1 MGKVNVKKWVDNF
14 DNLTEES
21 QFVVVK
27 AIIKFLKE
35 NESIFTEE
43 EYDRKLS
50 SSFRSFLEVQLPILK
65 SRAIYKKISD
75 VLIRFNTLSDKNK
88 KNVLLEVYDI
98 INKYLAIQEQED
110 KKEECRKKGHDFKK
124 WKHEKWT
131 EYINT
136 VIDHIP
142 VEKYPVDYEC
152 WCRTCKRCG
161 FEESMEEEP
170 EEVRVAREE
179 ANKKRRIRRL
189 ENTLRMLKN
198 N

>member
-1 MGKVNVKKWVDNF
+1 MGKVNEKKWIDDF
-14 DNLTEES
+14 DYLTLES
-21 QFVVVK
+21 QLVVVE

-65 SRAIYKKISD
+65 SRAIYKKASD
-75 VLIRFNTLSDKNK
+75 IFMRFKNLSDRNK
-88 KNVLLEVYDI
+88 KNALLEVLEV
-98 INKYLAIQEQED
+98 INKYLAIQEQE
-110 KKEECRKKGHDFKK
+110 KKEEECRKKGHDFKK
-124 WKHEKWT
+124 WEHEKWT

-152 WCRTCKRCG
+152 WCRTCNRCG

-179 ANKKRRIRRL
+179 TNKKRRIRRL
-189 ENTLRMLKN
+189 ENTLKMLKN

>member
-1 MGKVNVKKWVDNF
+1 MGKVNANKWINNF
-14 DNLTEES
+14 DYLTEEN
-21 QFVVVK
+21 QLVVVQK
-27 AIIKFLKE
+27 IIEFLQE
-35 NESIFTEE
+35 NEDIFTEE
-43 EYDRKLS
+43 EYDKKLS
-50 SSFRSFLEVQLPILK
+50 SSFRSFLKEQLPLLK
-65 SRAIYKKISD
+65 NRAIYKKISD
-75 VLIRFNTLSDKNK
+75 MLMRFNSLSYKNK
-88 KNVLLEVYDI
+88 KNVLLEVADVI
-98 INKYLAIQEQED
+98 KKYLLIQEE
-110 KKEECRKKGHDFKK
+110 EECRIGGHDFKK
-124 WKHEKWT
+124 WEHIKWT

-161 FEESMEEEP
+161 VEETMEEEP
-170 EEVRVAREE
+170 KEVRVAREE

>member
-1 MGKVNVKKWVDNF
+1 MGKVNANKWINNF
-14 DNLTEES
+14 DYLTEEN
-21 QFVVVK
+21 QLVVVQK
-27 AIIKFLKE
+27 IIEFLQE
-35 NESIFTEE
+35 NEDIFTEE
-43 EYDRKLS
+43 EYDKKLS
-50 SSFRSFLEVQLPILK
+50 SSFCSFLKEQLLLLK
-65 SRAIYKKISD
+65 NRAIYKKISD
-75 VLIRFNTLSDKNK
+75 MLMRFNSLSYKNK
-88 KNVLLEVYDI
+88 KNVLLEVSDVI
-98 INKYLAIQEQED
+98 KKYLLIQEEED
-110 KKEECRKKGHDFKK
+110 KKQICRLEGHDFTR

-131 EYINT
+131 EYIKT

-161 FEESMEEEP
+161 FEENMQEEP

>member
-14 DNLTEES
+14 DNLTEDS
-21 QFVVVK
+21 QLVVVK

-35 NESIFTEE
+35 NEYIFTEE

-50 SSFRSFLEVQLPILK
+50 SSFRSFLEEQLPILK
-65 SRAIYKKISD
+65 NRAIYKKASD
-75 VLIRFNTLSDKNK
+75 IFMRFKNLSDRNK
-88 KNVLLEVYDI
+88 KNALLEVLEV

-110 KKEECRKKGHDFKK
+110 KEEECRIGGHDFKK
-124 WKHEKWT
+124 WEHIKWT

-161 FEESMEEEP
+161 FEETMEEEP
-170 EEVRVAREE
+170 NEVRVAREE

>member
-21 QFVVVK
+21 QLVVVK

-35 NESIFTEE
+35 NEYIFTEE

-50 SSFRSFLEVQLPILK
+50 SSFRSFLEEQLPILK
-65 SRAIYKKISD
+65 SRAIYKKASD
-75 VLIRFNTLSDKNK
+75 IFMRFKNLSDRNK
-88 KNVLLEVYDI
+88 KNALLEVLEV

-110 KKEECRKKGHDFKK
+110 KEEECRIGGHNFKK
-124 WKHEKWT
+124 WEHIKWT

-170 EEVRVAREE
+170 NEVRVAREE
-179 ANKKRRIRRL
+179 ANRERRIKRL
-189 ENTLRMLKN
+189 EKTLKELKN
-198 N
+198 K

>member
-21 QFVVVK
+21 QLVVVQK
-27 AIIKFLKE
+27 LIEILEE
-35 NESIFTEE
+35 NEYIFEE
-43 EYDRKLS
+43 KEYDRKLS

-131 EYINT
+131 DYVRT
-136 VIDHIP
+136 VFDHQW

-179 ANKKRRIRRL
+179 ANKKEELGDWKIH
-189 ENTLRMLKN
+189 
-198 N
+198 